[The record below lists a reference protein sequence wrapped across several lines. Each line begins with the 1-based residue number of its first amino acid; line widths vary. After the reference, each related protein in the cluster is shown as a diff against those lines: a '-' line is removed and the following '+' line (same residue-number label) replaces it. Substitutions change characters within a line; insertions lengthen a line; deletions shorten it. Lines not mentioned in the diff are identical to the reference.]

1 MNEPGW
7 GMVYCSGRGKC
18 PKREAIQVTET
29 DITFYNKVEIKVQAQ
44 IFSGRTLVGTCVAGP
59 GEKRV
64 LPAES
69 VRYDIYL
76 KNSITGWEIAH
87 MLDSAAKTFTL
98 SQEKGRYVLT
108 GS

>member
-1 MNEPGW
+1 MLAIVNEPGW

-18 PKREAIQVTET
+18 PKREAMQVTET

-44 IFSGRTLVGTCVAGP
+44 IFF
-59 GEKRV
+59 

-69 VRYDIYL
+69 GRYDIYL
-76 KNSITGWEIAH
+76 KNSITNWESAH